1 MKMIYPKG
9 SAMRFTCGTRCGEV
23 WFLTADWYGGAMHLG
38 EWSSKENAIINDGV
52 CVMGEDIVMMMEQ
65 AWA

>member
-9 SAMRFTCGTRCGEV
+9 SAMRFTCGTRRGEV

-38 EWSSKENAIINDGV
+38 EWSSKENTIINDGV